1 MESRLRIL
9 LLSALVAASTSGCA
23 LFGRE
28 APVDDPGPTA
38 MDRPVVEPE
47 VERRAIATPRI
58 DTEDFEVG
66 ASIGLLSIED
76 FGSNVSFGASLAY
89 HLTEDFFLEGTFG
102 MSKAGRTSY
111 ENLSGAVELLTDDER
126 DYTYYALSVGWN
138 ALPGEIF
145 LGRNRAYTTALY
157 LIAGAGS
164 TNFGGDD
171 RFTANAGLGF
181 RLLLTDSVAA
191 HFDFRDYI
199 FDTDLTGEK
208 KTVHNL
214 ETRLGV
220 TWFF

>member
-9 LLSALVAASTSGCA
+9 LLSVVTALVTPGCA
-23 LFGRE
+23 LFGRG
-28 APVDDPGPTA
+28 GPELEPEPMA
-38 MDRPVVEPE
+38 VDRPVIEPE
-47 VERRAIATPRI
+47 VDRREIVKPRI

-66 ASIGLLSIED
+66 VHAGLLSIED
-76 FGSNVSFGASLAY
+76 FGSNPSYGVSLAY
-89 HLTEDFFLEGTFG
+89 HVTEDFFLEGTFG

-126 DYTYYALSVGWN
+126 DYTYYALSIGWN

-157 LIAGAGS
+157 LIGGVGS
-164 TNFGGDD
+164 TKFGGDD
-171 RFTANAGLGF
+171 RFTVNVGLGY
-181 RLLLTDSVAA
+181 RLLITDSIAA
-191 HFDFRDYI
+191 HFDFRDHM

-208 KTVHNL
+208 KTAHNL

-220 TWFF
+220 TVFF